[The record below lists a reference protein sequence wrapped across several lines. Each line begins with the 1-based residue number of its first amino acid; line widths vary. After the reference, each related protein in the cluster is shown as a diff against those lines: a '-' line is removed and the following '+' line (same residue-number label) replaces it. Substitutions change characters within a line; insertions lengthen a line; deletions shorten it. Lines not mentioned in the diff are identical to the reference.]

1 MIDTQN
7 SGYNINQSMG
17 QWDLHFD
24 LPITDSN
31 VTHENIVK
39 ALLEHGADVNARG
52 SGFETALHT
61 AMYSGKF

>member
-1 MIDTQN
+1 MT
-7 SGYNINQSMG
+7 Y
-17 QWDLHFD
+17 FD